1 MTKRRQKLLEDRQT
15 ILGRRRLYA
24 DENSLPISTD
34 LIYEIFLG
42 LSPKCIGKCRCVS
55 KLWSSIVDRQEFTD
69 LFLEQSSTR
78 PQFLFACEIG
88 CKVYFFSSA
97 QPQNPEEYTPPITAS
112 YHMSLHLNHAYQIH
126 SPIRG
131 LVCTGDFSGGLNG
144 RKRPAMVRVICN
156 PRTRQS
162 FTLPRMNT
170 RNGCEVRSFFGYD
183 PVEKQFKVLSMTLLH
198 GKDDAMH
205 QVLTLETG
213 KLSWRRIECDVPH
226 CPFCITKLS
235 EKLKS
240 KEWKSF

>member
-1 MTKRRQKLLEDRQT
+1 MTKPRQKLLEDRQT

-34 LIYEIFLG
+34 LIYEIFLR

-69 LFLEQSSTR
+69 LFLKQSSAR
-78 PQFLFACEIG
+78 PQLLFACEIG
-88 CKVYFFSSA
+88 CKVYFFSST

-131 LVCTGDFSGGLNG
+131 LVCTRGFSGGLKG
-144 RKRPAMVRVICN
+144 RKRPEMVRVICN

-170 RNGCEVRSFFGYD
+170 RKGCEVRS
-183 PVEKQFKVLSMTLLH
+183 
-198 GKDDAMH
+198 
-205 QVLTLETG
+205 
-213 KLSWRRIECDVPH
+213 
-226 CPFCITKLS
+226 
-235 EKLKS
+235 
-240 KEWKSF
+240 SFLGMIPLRSNSRSCQ

>member
-1 MTKRRQKLLEDRQT
+1 
-15 ILGRRRLYA
+15 
-24 DENSLPISTD
+24 
-34 LIYEIFLG
+34 
-42 LSPKCIGKCRCVS
+42 
-55 KLWSSIVDRQEFTD
+55 
-69 LFLEQSSTR
+69 
-78 PQFLFACEIG
+78 
-88 CKVYFFSSA
+88 
-97 QPQNPEEYTPPITAS
+97 
-112 YHMSLHLNHAYQIH
+112 MSLHLNHAYQIH

-213 KLSWRRIECDVPH
+213 KLSWRRIE
-226 CPFCITKLS
+226 
-235 EKLKS
+235 
-240 KEWKSF
+240 